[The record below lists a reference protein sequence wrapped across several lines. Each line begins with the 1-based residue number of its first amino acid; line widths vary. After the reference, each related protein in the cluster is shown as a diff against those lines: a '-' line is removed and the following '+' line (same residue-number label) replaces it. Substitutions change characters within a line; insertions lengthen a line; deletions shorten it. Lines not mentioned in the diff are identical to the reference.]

1 MIGPIRRLVT
11 FLVQNNMWNRF
22 LLPAGVFLILVAVF
36 VVGLT
41 KDPSRIP
48 SPLVGNSAPTY
59 SLPSLQDPNVMVGS
73 ASYAN
78 EVALVN
84 IWATWCPGCRQ
95 EHDFLLEL
103 AQEDIVPI
111 FGLNWR
117 DNRPDALQWL
127 QVLGD
132 PYVASAFD
140 VDGRVGID
148 WGAYGAPETFLIDEN
163 GIVIHKHIAPLT
175 REIWERDFMP
185 LIRNQEVTQ

>member
-1 MIGPIRRLVT
+1 MVKFLMPLIA
-11 FLVQNNMWNRF
+11 FLV
-22 LLPAGVFLILVAVF
+22 LVAIF

-41 KDPSRIP
+41 MDPSRIP
-48 SPLVGNSAPTY
+48 SPLLEKPAPEF
-59 SLPSLQDPNVMVGS
+59 SLPSLQDAAVEVGS

-78 EVALVN
+78 QMALVN

-95 EHDFLLEL
+95 EHGFLVEL
-103 AQEDIVPI
+103 ANEGAIPI

-127 QVLGD
+127 QALGD
-132 PYVASAFD
+132 PYIATAFD

-148 WGAYGAPETFLIDEN
+148 WGAYGAPETFLVDQN

-175 REIWERDFMP
+175 RAIWESDFLP
-185 LIRNQEVTQ
+185 LIREQESGE